1 MSTVDAATAIGAT
14 QEVGPGWIQVGGRGQ
29 VSIEPDRASVRVA
42 LESRAGTAAEAAEQ
56 NAEVM
61 NRVLTALRSA
71 GVPGLEIET
80 SGYALNPEY
89 QVSNDGRR
97 VREIVAYQ
105 AMNSV
110 QATVSDV
117 EGVGVLVDAAITAGA
132 NRITS
137 ISFFASDTE
146 DARRQALALAVESA
160 RAEAEV
166 IATSLGYELGP
177 PLEVT
182 GGAQRPMPYE
192 ADMAMRSAG
201 MAAAAPPLEAGSQI
215 VTADVSIRFALG
227 PESGG

>member
-1 MSTVDAATAIGAT
+1 MSTVDAATQIASA
-14 QEVGPGWIQVGGRGQ
+14 QEVGPGWVQVGGRGQ

-42 LESRAGTAAEAAEQ
+42 LESRATTAAEAAEQ
-56 NAEVM
+56 NARVM
-61 NRVLTALRSA
+61 NRVLEALRATGIS
-71 GVPGLEIET
+71 GLEIET

-89 QVSNDGRR
+89 QMSNDGRR

-117 EGVGVLVDAAITAGA
+117 EGVGELVDAAITAGA

-146 DARRQALALAVESA
+146 DARRQALARAVETA

-166 IATSLGYELGP
+166 IATSLGYQLGP

-192 ADMAMRSAG
+192 AE
-201 MAAAAPPLEAGSQI
+201 MAARTFSMADAAPPLEAGSQL

-227 PESGG
+227 PESRD